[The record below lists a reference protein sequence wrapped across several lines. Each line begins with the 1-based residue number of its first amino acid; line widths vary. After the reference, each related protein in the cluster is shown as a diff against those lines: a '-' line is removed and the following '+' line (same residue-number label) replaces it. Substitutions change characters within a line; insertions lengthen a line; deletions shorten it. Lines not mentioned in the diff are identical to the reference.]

1 MKIDVTRLIM
11 LQLYMSRIIPIN
23 SNYGNS
29 IITRKLRN
37 YGDSI
42 INSCHCHVVNDISI
56 FFLDSIFL
64 KIFFF
69 VLTI

>member
-1 MKIDVTRLIM
+1 MVKILK
-11 LQLYMSRIIPIN
+11 SIPIN

-56 FFLDSIFL
+56 IFLDSIFFLNIFLCIDPL
-64 KIFFF
+64 KFF
-69 VLTI
+69 